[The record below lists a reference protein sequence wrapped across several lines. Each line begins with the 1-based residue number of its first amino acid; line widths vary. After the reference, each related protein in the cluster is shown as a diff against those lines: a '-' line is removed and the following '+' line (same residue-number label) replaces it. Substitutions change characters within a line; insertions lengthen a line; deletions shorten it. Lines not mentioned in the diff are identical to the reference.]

1 MNRSEFE
8 PTNGFMLKGRMFK
21 SRDRRRFGKRKVMKR
36 IVAPPQPR
44 VSSVEG
50 QNNGYTEAQTNYP
63 INMDK
68 KIFGMQPKTLAIAL
82 GVIVVGILVLSRT
95 NNPQQGV
102 NNGGLQQ

>member
-1 MNRSEFE
+1 
-8 PTNGFMLKGRMFK
+8 
-21 SRDRRRFGKRKVMKR
+21 MKR